1 MELVIAYKNYSSW
14 SLRPWLLMRVAGI
27 EFDQRLLP
35 FAHSDAL
42 KEFAAQHDL
51 LPQVPVLLDQ
61 LLDQEHVIWD
71 SLAIAEYLAEQFPER
86 ALWPADVTLR
96 ALARSASAEMHS
108 GFMALR
114 QTFPM
119 NCRAQ
124 KQAPTHLITE
134 SVQRDLNRLAVLW
147 ARFAAAKA
155 KHNAEGAFLCGA
167 FSIVDAMYAPVMWRV
182 RGYGLTVSDDFV
194 AWSAAMYALPEM
206 QEWLAAA
213 QAETWSMPQYDQVGG
228 A

>member
-27 EFDQRLLP
+27 DFNEHLLP
-35 FAHSDAL
+35 FAHSNDL
-42 KEFAAQHDL
+42 KDFAAQHDL
-51 LPQVPVLLDQ
+51 PAQVPVLLDQ
-61 LLDQEHVIWD
+61 ERVIWD

-119 NCRAQ
+119 NCRVQ
-124 KQAPTHLITE
+124 KQAATQVITDA
-134 SVQRDLNRLAVLW
+134 VQRDLNRLAALW
-147 ARFAAAKA
+147 TRFAAAKA
-155 KHNAEGAFLCGA
+155 ANKAEGAFLCGA

-182 RGYGLTVSDDFV
+182 RGYGLTVSDDFS
-194 AWSAAMYALPEM
+194 AWSAAMLALPAM

-213 QAETWSMPQYDQVGG
+213 QAETWSMPQYDQAGE
-228 A
+228 

>member
-1 MELVIAYKNYSSW
+1 MKLVIAYKNYSSW

-27 EFDQRLLP
+27 EFDELLLP
-35 FAHSDAL
+35 FAHSNDL
-42 KEFAAQHDL
+42 KDFAAQYDL
-51 LPQVPVLLDQ
+51 PAQVPVLLDQ
-61 LLDQEHVIWD
+61 ERVIWD
-71 SLAIAEYLAEQFPER
+71 SLAIADYLAEQFPER

-119 NCRAQ
+119 NCRVQ
-124 KQAPTHLITE
+124 KQAAAHLLTE
-134 SVQRDLNRLAVLW
+134 AVQRDLNRLAALW

-155 KHNAEGAFLCGA
+155 KNKAAGAFLCGA

-182 RGYGLTVSDDFV
+182 RGYGLPVSDDFA
-194 AWSAAMYALPEM
+194 AWSAAMLALPAM

-213 QAETWSMPQYDQVGG
+213 QAETWSMPQYDQAGEQ
-228 A
+228 

>member
-27 EFDQRLLP
+27 DFNERLLP
-35 FAHSDAL
+35 FAHNNDL
-42 KEFAAQHDL
+42 KDFAAQHDL
-51 LPQVPVLLDQ
+51 PARVPVLLDQ
-61 LLDQEHVIWD
+61 KRVIWD

-86 ALWPADVTLR
+86 ALWPTDVTLR

-119 NCRAQ
+119 NCRVQ
-124 KQAPTHLITE
+124 KQAAALVITDA
-134 SVQRDLNRLAVLW
+134 VQRDLNRLAALW

-155 KHNAEGAFLCGA
+155 DHKDEGAFLCGA

-182 RGYGLTVSDDFV
+182 RGYGLTVSDEYA
-194 AWSAAMYALPEM
+194 AWSEAMYALPAM

-213 QAETWSMPQYDQVGG
+213 QAETWSMPQYDQAGEQ
-228 A
+228 

>member
-1 MELVIAYKNYSSW
+1 MKLVIAYKNYSSW

-27 EFDQRLLP
+27 EFTERLLP

-42 KEFAAQHDL
+42 KEFAAHHDL
-51 LPQVPVLLDQ
+51 PAQVPVLLDQ
-61 LLDQEHVIWD
+61 DRVIWD

-86 ALWPADVTLR
+86 SLWPKDVTLR

-124 KQAPTHLITE
+124 KQTPTHLLTDA
-134 SVQRDLNRLAVLW
+134 VQDDLNRLAALW

-155 KHNAEGAFLCGA
+155 AHKAEGAFLCGA
-167 FSIVDAMYAPVMWRV
+167 FSIVDAMFAPVMWRV
-182 RGYGLTVSDDFV
+182 RGYGLTVSDDF
-194 AWSAAMYALPEM
+194 ATWSEAMYALPAM
-206 QEWLAAA
+206 QEWLVAA
-213 QAETWSMPQYDQVGG
+213 QAEEWQIAKYDQVDP
-228 A
+228 